1 MTGVEV
7 LATEE
12 VVTGWSFN
20 WLGFVLTF
28 VAAIFVTALVF
39 INKCETI
46 KEFLQSVV
54 VFGGIA
60 GLLCGFLIG
69 EAAVIPVKYETHHKV
84 VFSDEISLNEF
95 LERYEI
101 IDQEG
106 RIYTI
111 RELE

>member
-12 VVTGWSFN
+12 VVTRSSFN
-20 WLGFVLTF
+20 WLGFAITF
-28 VAAIFVTALVF
+28 IAIILVNAFIFVY
-39 INKCETI
+39 KCETR
-46 KEFLQSVV
+46 KEFLQCVGI
-54 VFGGIA
+54 FGGIL
-60 GLLCGFLIG
+60 GLFFGFLIG
-69 EAAVIPVKYETHHKV
+69 IKTEIPMKYETYYKV
-84 VFSDEISLNEF
+84 TISDEVPLNEF

-101 IDQEG
+101 VDQEG

>member
-12 VVTGWSFN
+12 VVTGWGFN
-20 WLGFVLTF
+20 WLGFALAF
-28 VAAIFVTALVF
+28 VAAILIAALVG
-39 INKCETI
+39 IKKSETV
-46 KEFLQSVV
+46 KEFLQFAA

-60 GLLCGFLIG
+60 GVIIGFSLG
-69 EAAVIPVKYETHHKV
+69 KAAEIPVKYETHHKV
-84 VFSDEISLNEF
+84 IFSDEVSLNEF

-101 IDQEG
+101 VDQEG

-111 RELE
+111 KELE